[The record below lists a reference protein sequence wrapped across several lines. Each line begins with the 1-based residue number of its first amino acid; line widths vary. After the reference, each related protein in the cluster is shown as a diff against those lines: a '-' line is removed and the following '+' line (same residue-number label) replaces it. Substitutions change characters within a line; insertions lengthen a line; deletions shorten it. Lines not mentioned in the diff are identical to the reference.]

1 MDAIGILSGVPALT
15 VTAVTLVLG
24 TIMFII
30 AVGLIRQRLRQET
43 AKIQAG
49 DGLRLVKNV
58 TYQPTSN
65 PRWRDTL

>member
-30 AVGLIRQRLRQET
+30 AVGLIRQRINSGTGAGAGAGSET
-43 AKIQAG
+43 PR
-49 DGLRLVKNV
+49 LRLVDQKKSTKV
-58 TYQPTSN
+58 VFK
-65 PRWRDTL
+65 

>member
-15 VTAVTLVLG
+15 VTAVTLALG

-43 AKIQAG
+43 AKIQTG

-65 PRWRDTL
+65 PRWKDTL